1 MRCRIAPVFGAFL
14 FGCLL
19 AQHALAKGPIR
30 FCASFEDKDHYRLL
44 LVDTPKPIAG
54 EAPDSSRT
62 PDSVYCETPFWAHS
76 LWPSFEGDKRSN
88 FERINYDLGDPKEL
102 ERQCRAKILGAD
114 SSIRKVASPRLEWDF
129 DAIDAS
135 LYKRESAEKFVRRFY
150 GKTFTGYWMAD
161 LACTCPHFE
170 TAHQSRT
177 FTAKLVGKCK
187 PGFKKEKRVLP
198 PDYEPPKDTAKKDE
212 ENKKPVRIENPDWIP
227 CYSTDYTNG
236 GCKIGNYASKTL
248 LYVRGKT
255 AGIEESLECYKIDGK
270 YYLNFGTNVPQIYY
284 GNKVNF
290 WSCYTDSTRCSL
302 SSSSPALT
310 TQFFSCKEFDL
321 KDGGCKTEY
330 HGLDFVVDEN
340 FHIESW
346 IRSGMLYFFKQ
357 KEENTLDDFLN
368 SMFHRLESPEQK
380 YRLILPAGV
389 TEKDIMRMGDEAAQ
403 KAPGMTFYDGVKKI
417 RYEEFKKPKF
427 KSLKE
432 AMRHCRE

>member
-14 FGCLL
+14 FGCFLV
-19 AQHALAKGPIR
+19 QHALAKGPIR

-44 LVDTPKPIAG
+44 LVDTPRPITDKAQ
-54 EAPDSSRT
+54 DSSRI
-62 PDSVYCETPFWAHS
+62 PDSVYCESAFWAHS

-88 FERINYDLGDPKEL
+88 FERINYDLGNPKEL

-114 SSIRKVASPRLEWDF
+114 SSIKKVTPPRLEWDF
-129 DAIDAS
+129 AAIDAS
-135 LYKRESAEKFVRRFY
+135 LYKRDSAEKFVRRFY
-150 GKTFTGYWMAD
+150 GKNFTGYWMAD

-177 FTAKLVGKCK
+177 FTAKIVGKCK
-187 PGFKKEKRVLP
+187 PGFKKEKRILP
-198 PDYEPPKDTAKKDE
+198 PDYEPPKDTVKEDEKD
-212 ENKKPVRIENPDWIP
+212 KKPVRIENPDWIP

-248 LYVRGKT
+248 LHVRGKT
-255 AGIEESLECYKIDGK
+255 AGIEESLECYNIDGK
-270 YYLNFGTNVPQIYY
+270 RYLNFGTNVPQIYY

-302 SSSSPALT
+302 SSTSPALT
-310 TQFFSCKEFDL
+310 TQFYSCKEFDL

-346 IRSGMLYFFKQ
+346 LRSGMYYFFKQ
-357 KEENTLDDFLN
+357 KKENTLDDFLN

-403 KAPGMTFYDGVKKI
+403 KASGMIFYDGVKKI
-417 RYEEFKKPKF
+417 RYEEFKKPMF
-427 KSLKE
+427 KNLKE
-432 AMRHCRE
+432 AMQHCRE

>member
-1 MRCRIAPVFGAFL
+1 MRLSSPFSAF
-14 FGCLL
+14 
-19 AQHALAKGPIR
+19 
-30 FCASFEDKDHYRLL
+30 S
-44 LVDTPKPIAG
+44 
-54 EAPDSSRT
+54 
-62 PDSVYCETPFWAHS
+62 
-76 LWPSFEGDKRSN
+76 
-88 FERINYDLGDPKEL
+88 
-102 ERQCRAKILGAD
+102 
-114 SSIRKVASPRLEWDF
+114 
-129 DAIDAS
+129 
-135 LYKRESAEKFVRRFY
+135 
-150 GKTFTGYWMAD
+150 
-161 LACTCPHFE
+161 
-170 TAHQSRT
+170 
-177 FTAKLVGKCK
+177 
-187 PGFKKEKRVLP
+187 
-198 PDYEPPKDTAKKDE
+198 
-212 ENKKPVRIENPDWIP
+212 
-227 CYSTDYTNG
+227 
-236 GCKIGNYASKTL
+236 
-248 LYVRGKT
+248 
-255 AGIEESLECYKIDGK
+255 
-270 YYLNFGTNVPQIYY
+270 
-284 GNKVNF
+284 
-290 WSCYTDSTRCSL
+290 SL